1 MKKTKLTLLI
11 STLTVVLSTA
21 SMPAHSFGLG
31 NLTAALPGSAS
42 ASSVSAGDVDAFI
55 QTAKEAELL
64 IDKAADHIFKALANK
79 EEVAKYEAALKAAE
93 EIKDV
98 KEREAKINQIQAD
111 RDVSLQKTMASKE
124 TEAKVKAM
132 NTKQLANFS
141 NAGFTFMLGLLKDRQ
156 LADGSANLVSGV
168 AANPML
174 AGKLLALKDTAS
186 SVANQVQS
194 ASKIGEG
201 LVKLA
206 KVGNVNIMPASASD
220 KPKAVDSTSI

>member
-1 MKKTKLTLLI
+1 MKKTKLTLLV
-11 STLTVVLSTA
+11 STLAVVFSAA

-124 TEAKVKAM
+124 TESKVKAM

-206 KVGNVNIMPASASD
+206 KVGNINIMPASASD
-220 KPKAVDSTSI
+220 KAKAIEVM

>member
-1 MKKTKLTLLI
+1 MKKTKFALLI

-42 ASSVSAGDVDAFI
+42 SSSVSAGDVDAFI

-124 TEAKVKAM
+124 TEAKVKTM
-132 NTKQLANFS
+132 NTKQLTNFS

-206 KVGNVNIMPASASD
+206 KVGNINIMPASASD
-220 KPKAVDSTSI
+220 KPKAVDSMGI